1 MLFAASLPWLRGF
14 RGSQSPSKRVA
25 GPCFWLVGAQG
36 SQRFFLPRA
45 VVEAIQ
51 RHGRT
56 RVELKFT
63 KRSESHA
70 WYRGAPGVRA
80 CSLGSCGRSKRLC
93 DGLVACTSVQG
104 MKTGHAQIC
113 GRGRRNVARL
123 EKATQKPA
131 CNGCKRAILATKAN
145 CAPRLIGTGLP
156 DDSNGTQLEGHG
168 IRSLG
173 RRTRQNNNVEE
184 GQRGNWALREFSFF
198 WPTRLPLC
206 PANPLG

>member
-1 MLFAASLPWLRGF
+1 MVETILLWSVRLWAKNMASWSIWLSLVHNPSGPWFEPRTCRKQKCCLFSSVRTPDITQQQKPASSHPESG
-14 RGSQSPSKRVA
+14 
-25 GPCFWLVGAQG
+25 
-36 SQRFFLPRA
+36 RA
-45 VVEAIQ
+45 
-51 RHGRT
+51 
-56 RVELKFT
+56 
-63 KRSESHA
+63 SM
-70 WYRGAPGVRA
+70 
-80 CSLGSCGRSKRLC
+80 GSCGRSKWLC
-93 DGLVACTSVQG
+93 VGLVACTSVQG

-173 RRTRQNNNVEE
+173 RRTRQNNNVED